1 MMNELA
7 QIMWGIGWFW
17 WLLVILIFSLFIWII
32 NRALITNKNRPPKNK
47 SALSILEQRYAQGE
61 ISKDDYNKM
70 KQELKQ

>member
-1 MMNELA
+1 MNELA

-17 WLLVILIFSLFIWII
+17 WLMVILIFALFIWIV
-32 NRALITNKNRPPKNK
+32 NRALITNKNSPPKNK
-47 SALSILEQRYAQGE
+47 SPLSILEQRYAQGE

>member
-1 MMNELA
+1 MNELA

-32 NRALITNKNRPPKNK
+32 NRALITKKNRPPKNK

>member
-1 MMNELA
+1 MNELA